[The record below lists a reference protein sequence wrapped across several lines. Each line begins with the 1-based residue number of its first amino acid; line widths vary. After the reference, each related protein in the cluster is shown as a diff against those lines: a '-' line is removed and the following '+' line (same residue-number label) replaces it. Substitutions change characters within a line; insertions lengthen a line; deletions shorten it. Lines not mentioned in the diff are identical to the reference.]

1 MYDILVK
8 YSSTLF
14 FGPYILRNVNGHNAA
29 ELMRYSNF
37 KYCKICVCRRSTKC

>member
-29 ELMRYSNF
+29 DNDIVILNIV
-37 KYCKICVCRRSTKC
+37 KCVYV